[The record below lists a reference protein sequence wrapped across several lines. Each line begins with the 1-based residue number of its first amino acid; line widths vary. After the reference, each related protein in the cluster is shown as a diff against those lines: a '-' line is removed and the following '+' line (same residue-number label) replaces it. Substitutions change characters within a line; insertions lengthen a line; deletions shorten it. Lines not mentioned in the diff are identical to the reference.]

1 MALARPS
8 PKGLPG
14 AAAIEAAL
22 CALQAGSANGG
33 LMAYAMACKH
43 AHLFAGVVVHGA
55 GQDQSDLD
63 HCHPARPLHVR
74 PATSHTHLAHPPS
87 PVRP

>member
-1 MALARPS
+1 M
-8 PKGLPG
+8 
-14 AAAIEAAL
+14 
-22 CALQAGSANGG
+22 LQAGSANGG

-63 HCHPARPLHVR
+63 HCHPARPLHVGR
-74 PATSHTHLAHPPS
+74 YGRVIPGLAHPE
-87 PVRP
+87 